1 MTEND
6 PIPES
11 ENEPIPADA
20 PADGAIVEAAVELS
34 PDEQSAAT
42 DDWMTGDVDAAL
54 AAVASLSELM
64 PEREAEAQA
73 RADSRQSAATFE
85 PEMPMPPLTT
95 LRRGQLGSVVPALLL
110 IGFGAWL
117 TLTTT
122 GGAPPDAMLVAGVVI
137 GGIVLTLLAQ
147 WLGTGRW
154 SRGVVFFA
162 LLILLV
168 TGVVVFSVQPGGIDL
183 GRGYPLLAVAVGLA
197 MVLAG
202 FLARPVNPGWSRPAR
217 CWFWRGSVD

>member
-147 WLGTGRW
+147 WARGAGRVGW
-154 SRGVVFFA
+154 CSS